1 LTRRLVDVSQDVI
14 VRETDCGTRKGI
26 EVTDIK
32 DGNEVIE
39 ELSERIIGRYPVGN
53 IVHPE
58 TGEIIVEAGRM
69 ITDQDAE
76 KIVKAGI
83 KKVRIRSVLT
93 CHSEYGVCAKC
104 YGANL
109 ATGEECN
116 VGEAVG
122 IIAAQSIGEPEHS
135 LP

>member
-1 LTRRLVDVSQDVI
+1 
-14 VRETDCGTRKGI
+14 
-26 EVTDIK
+26 
-32 DGNEVIE
+32 
-39 ELSERIIGRYPVGN
+39 
-53 IVHPE
+53 VHPE

-83 KKVRIRSVLT
+83 KKVLT

-116 VGEAVG
+116 VNR
-122 IIAAQSIGEPEHS
+122 EHS

>member
-1 LTRRLVDVSQDVI
+1 
-14 VRETDCGTRKGI
+14 
-26 EVTDIK
+26 
-32 DGNEVIE
+32 
-39 ELSERIIGRYPVGN
+39 
-53 IVHPE
+53 VHPE

-104 YGANL
+104 Y
-109 ATGEECN
+109 
-116 VGEAVG
+116 
-122 IIAAQSIGEPEHS
+122 EPTLQPEKNAMS
-135 LP
+135 VRL